1 LDGAGARR
9 CVLSAFWAAGV
20 RCTAW
25 GAWCT
30 LYIRIQSFEKERL
43 DLQEVSM
50 KKLTGAQIVIE
61 SLLAEGV
68 DVIFGYP
75 GGAILP
81 TYDALLDSK
90 IKHVLVRHEQGAAHM
105 AEGYA
110 RVTGKPGVVM
120 VTSGPGATNAV
131 TGIADA
137 YMDSTP
143 LVVISGQVST
153 SLIGNDAFQE
163 ADIVGITRP
172 CTKHNYL
179 VKDIRDLARTIKEA
193 FYIAG
198 SGRPGPVVVDLPKD
212 VQQAEH
218 TFKFPETVELRG
230 YKPTI
235 RGNPRQIER
244 VIEAIENSERPLFY
258 VGGGVQWSGA
268 APELQQL
275 ARGLGIPVTETLMAL
290 GSMPASDPLRLGMLG
305 MHGSYATNTA
315 VCNTDCLIAI
325 GARFDDRVTGRVANF
340 APKAETIVHIDIDPS
355 SISKNVK
362 VDIPIVGDI
371 KHVLTDMLTLAKGR
385 EGIARRRAAWQKW
398 HQQIQRWQ
406 KEKPL
411 YENGRR
417 ADHITPVQVIGELYE
432 LTKGECIIA
441 TDVGQHQM
449 WVAQLFPFERP
460 RSFLT
465 SGGLGTMGY
474 GLPAGIGAKFAA
486 PDREV
491 VVVSGDGSIQM
502 NIQELGTAVEYGID
516 IKVII
521 LNNYFLGMVRQWQ
534 EKFYN
539 ERYSYSAMSVPN
551 FVKLAEAYGAHGFRI
566 DKPKDLAKT
575 MKEAFAT
582 RGPVLIDVAIP
593 KEEAVMPMIPPGGA
607 MSEMLLA

>member
-1 LDGAGARR
+1 
-9 CVLSAFWAAGV
+9 
-20 RCTAW
+20 
-25 GAWCT
+25 
-30 LYIRIQSFEKERL
+30 
-43 DLQEVSM
+43 M
-50 KKLTGAQIVIE
+50 KKITGAQIVIE

-68 DVIFGYP
+68 DTIFGYP

-90 IKHVLVRHEQGAAHM
+90 IRHILVRHEQGATHM

-110 RVTGKPGVVM
+110 RVSGKPGVVM

-143 LVVISGQVST
+143 LVVITGQVNT
-153 SLIGNDAFQE
+153 TLIGNDAFQE

-179 VKDIRDLARTIKEA
+179 VKDVRDIARTIKEA

-198 SGRPGPVVVDLPKD
+198 TGRPGPVLIDLPKD
-212 VQQAEH
+212 VQQKEH
-218 TFKFPETVELRG
+218 SFKYPDKVEIRG

-235 RGNPRQIER
+235 KGNPRQIER
-244 VIEAIENSERPLFY
+244 AVEAIEQAEKPLFY
-258 VGGGVQWSGA
+258 VGGGCQWSGA
-268 APELQQL
+268 APELAQL
-275 ARGLGIPVTETLMAL
+275 VRGLGIPVCETLMGL
-290 GSMPASDPLRLGMLG
+290 GSFPASDSLALGMLG
-305 MHGSYATNTA
+305 MHGSYGTNTA
-315 VCNTDCLIAI
+315 VCNTDCLIAV
-325 GARFDDRVTGRVANF
+325 GARFDDRVTGRIADF
-340 APKAETIVHIDIDPS
+340 APHAKTIIHIDIDPS
-355 SISKNVK
+355 SISKNVR

-371 KHVLTDMLTLAKGR
+371 KSVLSDLLQVVKAR
-385 EGIARRRAAWQKW
+385 EGIAKRRAAWTKW
-398 HQQIQRWQ
+398 HHQILQWK

-411 YENGRR
+411 YEKRNGK
-417 ADHITPVQVIGELYE
+417 DISFLNVLEEMHT
-432 LTKGECIIA
+432 LTKGDVIVA

-449 WVAQLFPFERP
+449 WVAQMFPFEKP
-460 RSFLT
+460 RSLLT

-474 GLPAGIGAKFAA
+474 GFPAGIGAKFAA
-486 PDREV
+486 PDRKV

-502 NIQELGTAVEYGID
+502 NIQELGTAVQYNVD
-516 IKVII
+516 VKVII

-566 DKPKDLAKT
+566 EKPKDLAAT

-582 RGPVLIDVAIP
+582 PGPVLIDIVIP
-593 KEEAVMPMIPPGGA
+593 KDEAVMPMIPPGGA
-607 MSEMLLA
+607 MSEMLFA

>member
-1 LDGAGARR
+1 
-9 CVLSAFWAAGV
+9 
-20 RCTAW
+20 
-25 GAWCT
+25 
-30 LYIRIQSFEKERL
+30 
-43 DLQEVSM
+43 M
-50 KKLTGAQIVIE
+50 KKLSGAQIIIE
-61 SLLAEGV
+61 SLIAEGV

-110 RVTGKPGVVM
+110 RVSGRPGVVM
-120 VTSGPGATNAV
+120 VTSGPGATNTV

-137 YMDSTP
+137 NMDSTP
-143 LVVISGQVST
+143 MVVISGQVPT
-153 SLIGNDAFQE
+153 TMIGNDAFQE
-163 ADIVGITRP
+163 ADFVGITRP

-179 VKDIRDLARTIKEA
+179 IKDVRDVARIVKEA
-193 FYIAG
+193 FYI
-198 SGRPGPVVVDLPKD
+198 SSTGRPGPVVIDVPKD

-218 TFKFPETVELRG
+218 VFKYPERVELRG
-230 YKPTI
+230 YKPTLK
-235 RGNPRQIER
+235 GNPRQIER
-244 VIEAIENSERPLFY
+244 AIEAIEKSDKPLFY

-268 APELQQL
+268 APEVTQL
-275 ARGLGIPVTETLMAL
+275 ARGMGIPVTETLMGL
-290 GSMPASDPLRLGMLG
+290 GSVPASDALCLGMLG
-305 MHGSYATNTA
+305 MHGSYGTNTA
-315 VCNTDCLIAI
+315 VCNTDCLVAI
-325 GARFDDRVTGRVANF
+325 GARFDDRVTGRIADF
-340 APKAETIVHIDIDPS
+340 APHAKTIIHIDIDPS

-371 KHVLTDMLTLAKGR
+371 KSVLADMLTVVKGR
-385 EGIARRRAAWQKW
+385 ESIAKRRATWTKW
-398 HQQIQRWQ
+398 HQQILQWKR
-406 KEKPL
+406 EKPL
-411 YENGRR
+411 YENGNGKRPGD
-417 ADHITPVQVIGELYE
+417 AVSPIHVLEEMHG
-432 LTKGECIIA
+432 LTKGDCIVA

-449 WVAQLFPFERP
+449 WVAQLFPFEKP

-486 PDREV
+486 PDRKV

-502 NIQELGTAVEYGID
+502 NIQELGTAVQYKVD
-516 IKVII
+516 VKVII

-534 EKFYN
+534 EKFYQ

-551 FVKLAEAYGAHGFRI
+551 FVMLAEAYGAHGFRI
-566 DKPKDLAKT
+566 EKQSELART

-582 RGPVLIDVAIP
+582 PGPVLIDVVIP

-607 MSEMLLA
+607 MSEMLFA

>member
-1 LDGAGARR
+1 
-9 CVLSAFWAAGV
+9 
-20 RCTAW
+20 
-25 GAWCT
+25 
-30 LYIRIQSFEKERL
+30 
-43 DLQEVSM
+43 M
-50 KKLTGAQIVIE
+50 KKLSGAQIIIE
-61 SLLAEGV
+61 SLIAEGV

-110 RVTGKPGVVM
+110 RVSGRPGVVM
-120 VTSGPGATNAV
+120 VTSGPGATNTV

-137 YMDSTP
+137 NMDSTP
-143 LVVISGQVST
+143 MVVISGQVST
-153 SLIGNDAFQE
+153 TMIGNDAFQE
-163 ADIVGITRP
+163 ADFVGITRP

-179 VKDIRDLARTIKEA
+179 IKDVRDVARIVKEA
-193 FYIAG
+193 FYI
-198 SGRPGPVVVDLPKD
+198 SSTGRPGPVVIDLPKD

-218 TFKFPETVELRG
+218 VFKYPERVELRG
-230 YKPTI
+230 YKPTLK
-235 RGNPRQIER
+235 GNPRQIER
-244 VIEAIENSERPLFY
+244 AIEAIEKSDKPLFY

-268 APELQQL
+268 APELTQL
-275 ARGLGIPVTETLMAL
+275 ARGMGIPVTETLMGL
-290 GSMPASDPLRLGMLG
+290 GSVPASDALCLGMLG
-305 MHGSYATNTA
+305 MHGSYGTNTA
-315 VCNTDCLIAI
+315 VCNTDCLVAI
-325 GARFDDRVTGRVANF
+325 GARFDDRVTGRIADF
-340 APKAETIVHIDIDPS
+340 APHAKTIIHVDIDPS

-371 KHVLTDMLTLAKGR
+371 KSVLADMLQVVKGR
-385 EGIARRRAAWQKW
+385 ESIAKRRATWTKW
-398 HQQIQRWQ
+398 HQQILQWKR
-406 KEKPL
+406 EKPL
-411 YENGRR
+411 YENGNGPRQR
-417 ADHITPVQVIGELYE
+417 DSVSPIHVLEEMHG
-432 LTKGECIIA
+432 LTKGDCIVA

-449 WVAQLFPFERP
+449 WVAQLFPFEKP

-486 PDREV
+486 PDRRV

-502 NIQELGTAVEYGID
+502 NIQELGTAVQYNVD

-534 EKFYN
+534 EKFYQ

-551 FVKLAEAYGAHGFRI
+551 FVMLAEAYGARGFRI
-566 DKPKDLAKT
+566 EKQSELART

-582 RGPVLIDVAIP
+582 PGPVLIDVVIP

-607 MSEMLLA
+607 MSEMLFA

>member
-1 LDGAGARR
+1 
-9 CVLSAFWAAGV
+9 
-20 RCTAW
+20 
-25 GAWCT
+25 
-30 LYIRIQSFEKERL
+30 
-43 DLQEVSM
+43 M
-50 KKLTGAQIVIE
+50 KKLTGAQIIIE
-61 SLLAEGV
+61 SLIAEGA

-90 IKHVLVRHEQGAAHM
+90 LRHVLVRHEQGATHM

-110 RVTGKPGVVM
+110 RVSGRPGVVI

-143 LVVISGQVST
+143 MIVISGQVGT

-163 ADIVGITRP
+163 VDFVGITRP

-179 VKDIRDLARTIKEA
+179 VKNVADLPRTIREA

-198 SGRPGPVVVDLPKD
+198 HGRPGPVVIDVPKD

-218 TFKFPETVELRG
+218 EFYYPQKVELRG

-235 RGNPRQIER
+235 KGNPRQIER
-244 VIEAIENSERPLFY
+244 AIEAIEKSEKPLFY

-268 APELQQL
+268 AAELTQL
-275 ARGLGIPVTETLMAL
+275 VRGLGIPITETLMGL
-290 GSMPASDPLRLGMLG
+290 GSFPASDPLCLGMLG
-305 MHGSYATNTA
+305 MHGSYGTNTA
-315 VCNTDCLIAI
+315 VCNTDCLIAV
-325 GARFDDRVTGRVANF
+325 GARFDDRVTGRIADF
-340 APKAETIVHIDIDPS
+340 APKAETIIHMDIDPS
-355 SISKNVK
+355 SISKNVR

-371 KHVLTDMLTLAKGR
+371 KSVLTEMLGLVRSR
-385 EGIARRRAAWQKW
+385 ESIGKRKAEWAGW
-398 HQQIQRWQ
+398 HQQILQWKR
-406 KEKPL
+406 EKPL
-411 YENGRR
+411 YENGNHKER
-417 ADHITPVQVIGELYE
+417 DSVSPMHVIEELHRI
-432 LTKGECIIA
+432 TKGDCIIA

-449 WVAQLFPFERP
+449 WIAQLFPFERP
-460 RSFLT
+460 RSLLT

-486 PDREV
+486 PDRDV

-502 NIQELGTAVEYGID
+502 NIQELGTAVQYGVD

-521 LNNYFLGMVRQWQ
+521 LNNYYLGMVRQWQ
-534 EKFYN
+534 ERFYA

-551 FVKLAEAYGAHGFRI
+551 FVKLADAYGAKGFRI
-566 DKPKDLAKT
+566 EKSKDLAAT

-582 RGPVLIDVAIP
+582 PGPVLIDIVIP
-593 KEEAVMPMIPPGGA
+593 KEEKVMPMMPPGGA
-607 MSEMLLA
+607 MSEMLFA

>member
-1 LDGAGARR
+1 
-9 CVLSAFWAAGV
+9 
-20 RCTAW
+20 
-25 GAWCT
+25 
-30 LYIRIQSFEKERL
+30 
-43 DLQEVSM
+43 M

-61 SLLAEGV
+61 SLIAEGV

-90 IKHVLVRHEQGAAHM
+90 IKHVLVRHEQGATHM

-110 RVTGKPGVVM
+110 RVSGRPGVVM

-143 LVVISGQVST
+143 MVVISGQVPT
-153 SLIGNDAFQE
+153 TMIGNDAFQE
-163 ADIVGITRP
+163 ADFVGITRP
-172 CTKHNYL
+172 CTKHNFL
-179 VKDIRDLARTIKEA
+179 VRDVKDVARIVKEA

-198 SGRPGPVVVDLPKD
+198 TGRPGPVVVDMPKD

-218 TFKFPETVELRG
+218 TFSYPAKVDIRG
-230 YKPTI
+230 YRPTLK
-235 RGNPRQIER
+235 GNPRQIER
-244 VIEAIENSERPLFY
+244 AIEAIEASDKPLFY

-268 APELQQL
+268 APELTQL
-275 ARGLGIPVTETLMAL
+275 ARGLGIPVTQTLMGL
-290 GSMPASDPLRLGMLG
+290 GSFPASDALGLGMLG
-305 MHGSYATNTA
+305 MHGSYGTNTA
-315 VCNTDCLIAI
+315 VCNTDCLVAI
-325 GARFDDRVTGRVANF
+325 GARFDDRVTGRIADF
-340 APKAETIVHIDIDPS
+340 APKAKSIIHIDVDPS

-362 VDIPIVGDI
+362 VDVPIVGDI
-371 KHVLTDMLTLAKGR
+371 KSVLTDMLAVARAR
-385 EGIARRRAAWQKW
+385 ESIGKRKATWAKW
-398 HQQIQRWQ
+398 HQQILQWKR
-406 KEKPL
+406 ERPL
-411 YENGRR
+411 YENGNHKQRETISPL
-417 ADHITPVQVIGELYE
+417 HVIEE
-432 LTKGECIIA
+432 MHTLTKGDCIIA

-449 WVAQLFPFERP
+449 WIAQLFPFERP
-460 RSFLT
+460 RSLLT

-486 PDREV
+486 PDRKV

-502 NIQELGTAVEYGID
+502 NIQELGTAVQYNVD
-516 IKVII
+516 IKVVI

-534 EKFYN
+534 ERFYQ

-551 FVKLAEAYGAHGFRI
+551 FVKLADAYGAKGFRI
-566 DKPKDLAKT
+566 EKAKDLVRQ

-582 RGPVLIDVAIP
+582 PGPVLIDIVIP

-607 MSEMLLA
+607 MSEMLFA

>member
-1 LDGAGARR
+1 
-9 CVLSAFWAAGV
+9 
-20 RCTAW
+20 
-25 GAWCT
+25 
-30 LYIRIQSFEKERL
+30 
-43 DLQEVSM
+43 M

-61 SLLAEGV
+61 SLIAEGV

-90 IKHVLVRHEQGAAHM
+90 IKHILVRHEQGATHM

-110 RVTGKPGVVM
+110 RVSGRPGVVI
-120 VTSGPGATNAV
+120 VTSGPGATNTV

-143 LVVISGQVST
+143 MVVLSGQVPT
-153 SLIGNDAFQE
+153 TMIGNAAFQE
-163 ADIVGITRP
+163 ADFVGITRP
-172 CTKHNYL
+172 CTKHNFL
-179 VKDIRDLARTIKEA
+179 VKNVKDIARIIKEA

-218 TFKFPETVELRG
+218 VLHLPEKIELRG

-244 VIEAIENSERPLFY
+244 AIEAIEKSSKPLFY

-268 APELQQL
+268 APELREL
-275 ARGLGIPVTETLMAL
+275 VKGLGIPITETLMGL
-290 GSMPASDPLRLGMLG
+290 GSYPASDSLRLGMLG
-305 MHGSYATNTA
+305 MHGSYGTNTA
-315 VCNTDCLIAI
+315 VCNTDCLIAV
-325 GARFDDRVTGRVANF
+325 GARFDDRVTGKISEF
-340 APKAETIVHIDIDPS
+340 AAKAETIIHIDIDPS

-371 KHVLTDMLTLAKGR
+371 KSVLTDMLTTIKGR
-385 EGIARRRAAWQKW
+385 ESIAKRHADWTKW
-398 HQQIQRWQ
+398 HQQILKWQ

-411 YENGRR
+411 YENIHRGESVSPH
-417 ADHITPVQVIGELYE
+417 DVIAELYK
-432 LTKGECIIA
+432 LTKADCILV

-449 WVAQLFPFERP
+449 WVAQMFPFEHP
-460 RSFLT
+460 RSWLT

-474 GLPAGIGAKFAA
+474 GLPAGIGATFAA
-486 PDREV
+486 PDKKV

-502 NIQELGTAVEYGID
+502 NIQELGTAVQYKVD

-534 EKFYN
+534 EKFYA
-539 ERYSYSAMSVPN
+539 ERYSYTAMSVPN
-551 FVKLAEAYGAHGFRI
+551 FVKLADAYGARGFRI
-566 DKPKDLAKT
+566 EKSKDLVAT

-582 RGPVLIDVAIP
+582 PGPVLIDVVIP

-607 MSEMLLA
+607 MSEMLFA

>member
-1 LDGAGARR
+1 
-9 CVLSAFWAAGV
+9 
-20 RCTAW
+20 
-25 GAWCT
+25 
-30 LYIRIQSFEKERL
+30 
-43 DLQEVSM
+43 M
-50 KKLTGAQIVIE
+50 KKLTGAQIVVE
-61 SLLAEGV
+61 SLIAEGV

-81 TYDALLDSK
+81 TYDALLGSK
-90 IKHVLVRHEQGAAHM
+90 MKHVLVRHEQGATHM

-110 RVTGKPGVVM
+110 RVSGRPGVVI
-120 VTSGPGATNAV
+120 VTSGPGATNTV

-143 LVVISGQVST
+143 MVVLSGQVST

-179 VKDIRDLARTIKEA
+179 VKDVRDLSRIIKEA

-218 TFKFPETVELRG
+218 TFKYPDKVELRS

-244 VIEAIENSERPLFY
+244 AIEAIEHSEKPLFY

-268 APELQQL
+268 AAELTQL
-275 ARGLGIPVTETLMAL
+275 ARGLGIPVTETLMGL
-290 GSMPASDPLRLGMLG
+290 GSFPASDPLCLGMLG
-305 MHGSYATNTA
+305 MHGSYGTNTA
-315 VCNTDCLIAI
+315 VCNTDCLIAV
-325 GARFDDRVTGRVANF
+325 GARFDDRVTGRIADF
-340 APKAETIVHIDIDPS
+340 APKAESIIHIDIDPS

-362 VDIPIVGDI
+362 VDVPIVGDI
-371 KHVLTDMLTLAKGR
+371 KSVLSDMLKEVRSR
-385 EGIARRRAAWQKW
+385 EGIAKHKAKWAKW
-398 HQQIQRWQ
+398 HGEILQWRR
-406 KEKPL
+406 ERPL
-411 YENGRR
+411 YQNG
-417 ADHITPVQVIGELYE
+417 DHSARESVSPIHVIEE
-432 LTKGECIIA
+432 MHTLTKGDCIIA

-449 WVAQLFPFERP
+449 WIAQLFPFDQP
-460 RSFLT
+460 RSLLT

-486 PDREV
+486 PDRKV
-491 VVVSGDGSIQM
+491 IVVSGDGSIQM
-502 NIQELGTAVEYGID
+502 NIQELGTAVQYGVD
-516 IKVII
+516 IKVVI
-521 LNNYFLGMVRQWQ
+521 LNNHFLGMVRQWQ
-534 EKFYN
+534 ERFYD
-539 ERYSYSAMSVPN
+539 ERYSYSAMSVPD
-551 FVKLAEAYGAHGFRI
+551 FVKLADAYGAKGFRI
-566 DKPKDLAKT
+566 DKSKDLSKT

-582 RGPVLIDVAIP
+582 PGPVLIDVTIP

-607 MSEMLLA
+607 MSEMLFA

>member
-1 LDGAGARR
+1 
-9 CVLSAFWAAGV
+9 
-20 RCTAW
+20 
-25 GAWCT
+25 
-30 LYIRIQSFEKERL
+30 
-43 DLQEVSM
+43 M

-61 SLLAEGV
+61 SLIAEGV

-81 TYDALLDSK
+81 TYDALLNSK
-90 IKHVLVRHEQGAAHM
+90 IKHILVRHEQGATHM

-110 RVTGKPGVVM
+110 RVSGRPGVVI
-120 VTSGPGATNAV
+120 VTSGPGATNTV

-143 LVVISGQVST
+143 LVVITGQVST

-179 VKDIRDLARTIKEA
+179 VKDVKDIARTIKEA

-198 SGRPGPVVVDLPKD
+198 TGRPGPVVVDLPKD

-218 TFKFPETVELRG
+218 VFKYPDTVELRG
-230 YKPTI
+230 FKPTI

-244 VIEAIENSERPLFY
+244 AIEAIEKSSKPLFY

-268 APELQQL
+268 APELREL
-275 ARGLGIPVTETLMAL
+275 VRGLGIPITETLMGL
-290 GSMPASDPLRLGMLG
+290 GSFPASDSLRLGMLG
-305 MHGSYATNTA
+305 MHGSYGTNTA
-315 VCNTDCLIAI
+315 VTNTDCLIAV
-325 GARFDDRVTGRVANF
+325 GARFDDRVTGRIADF
-340 APKAETIVHIDIDPS
+340 APNAESIIHIDIDPS

-371 KHVLTDMLTLAKGR
+371 KHVLTDMLQVIKGR
-385 EGIARRRAAWQKW
+385 ESIARRRADWTKW
-398 HQQIQRWQ
+398 HQQILKWQ
-406 KEKPL
+406 KDKPL
-411 YENGRR
+411 YENGKRGDKVSPIDVV
-417 ADHITPVQVIGELYE
+417 AELYKI
-432 LTKGECIIA
+432 TKGDCIMA

-449 WVAQLFPFERP
+449 WVAQMFPFEHP
-460 RSFLT
+460 RSWLT

-486 PDREV
+486 PDRPV

-502 NIQELGTAVEYGID
+502 NIQELGTAVQYNVD

-534 EKFYN
+534 EKFYD

-551 FVKLAEAYGAHGFRI
+551 FVKLADAYGAHGFRI
-566 DKPKDLAKT
+566 EKAKDLSRT

-582 RGPVLIDVAIP
+582 PGPVLIDIVIP
-593 KEEAVMPMIPPGGA
+593 KEEAVMPMIPPGGS
-607 MSEMLLA
+607 MSEMLFA